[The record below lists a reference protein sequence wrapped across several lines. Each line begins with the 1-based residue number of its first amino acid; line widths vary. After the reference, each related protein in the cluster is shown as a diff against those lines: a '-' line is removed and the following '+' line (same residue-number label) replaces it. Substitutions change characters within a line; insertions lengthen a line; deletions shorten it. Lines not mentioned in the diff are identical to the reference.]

1 MTKNSIRF
9 AHFVVIAALWLAAG
23 SVDSYVPASTPSLP
37 NKVSSWVWDGTAD
50 GARTDLLVVLA
61 DQADLSSAAAL
72 TTKRERGRWV
82 YETLWE
88 TAERS
93 QAPLRTWLDVRG
105 VPYRSFYIVNMIHVL
120 DGDQT
125 LVSALAARPDVARI
139 EANPSV
145 QNLEPDL
152 YSDRVTA
159 VLQNIEW
166 NILQINAD
174 DVWAMGYTGQGLV
187 VGGQDT
193 GYDWLHPALKEQYRG
208 WDGSG
213 ASHDYNWHD
222 AIHSGGGVCG
232 ANSPEPCDDW
242 GHGTHT
248 MGTAV
253 GDDGGSNQIGVAP
266 GATWIGCRNMDRGLG
281 SPTTYLE
288 CFEFFLAPYPVGA
301 DPGQGD
307 PDLAP
312 DVTNNSWSCPDS
324 EGCSWETLQAAVEAQ
339 RAAGIMTVVSAGNE
353 GYDGEYY
360 VCGSVANPPAI
371 YDASYTVGSVTS
383 SGLLSSFSSR
393 GPVNVDESGR
403 LKPDIVAPGSG
414 VRSSWPGTGYSSMS
428 GTSMAAPHVAGAVA
442 LLWSAVPSLAHDMA
456 ATEAYLN
463 SNTLQIPSSA
473 CSSSGVPNNLYG
485 WGQLDIH
492 AAVQAA
498 LAHHFYLPIV
508 VQNYRF

>member
-1 MTKNSIRF
+1 
-9 AHFVVIAALWLAAG
+9 
-23 SVDSYVPASTPSLP
+23 
-37 NKVSSWVWDGTAD
+37 
-50 GARTDLLVVLA
+50 
-61 DQADLSSAAAL
+61 
-72 TTKRERGRWV
+72 
-82 YETLWE
+82 
-88 TAERS
+88 
-93 QAPLRTWLDVRG
+93 
-105 VPYRSFYIVNMIHVL
+105 
-120 DGDQT
+120 
-125 LVSALAARPDVARI
+125 
-139 EANPSV
+139 
-145 QNLEPDL
+145 
-152 YSDRVTA
+152 
-159 VLQNIEW
+159 
-166 NILQINAD
+166 
-174 DVWAMGYTGQGLV
+174 
-187 VGGQDT
+187 
-193 GYDWLHPALKEQYRG
+193 
-208 WDGSG
+208 
-213 ASHDYNWHD
+213 
-222 AIHSGGGVCG
+222 
-232 ANSPEPCDDW
+232 
-242 GHGTHT
+242 

-266 GATWIGCRNMDRGLG
+266 GAAWIGCRNMDEGWG

-301 DPGQGD
+301 DPSQGN

-312 DVTNNSWSCPDS
+312 DVTNNSWSCPSS
-324 EGCSWETLQAAVEAQ
+324 EGCSWETLGAAVEAQ
-339 RAAGIMTVVSAGNE
+339 RAAGIMTVVSAGNN
-353 GYDGEYY
+353 GVAG
-360 VCGSVANPPAI
+360 CGSVEDPPAI

-442 LLWSAVPSLAHDMA
+442 LLWSAVPSLAHDME

-463 SNTLQIPSSA
+463 NNALQIPSSA

>member
-1 MTKNSIRF
+1 MFKNSIRL
-9 AHFVVIAALWLAAG
+9 AHLFIAIAVLWLAAG
-23 SVDSYVPASTPSLP
+23 SVDSYVPPGPPSPP
-37 NKVSSWVWDGTAD
+37 NKVSPWVWDGTAD
-50 GARTDLLVVLA
+50 GARTDLLVLLT

-72 TTKRERGRWV
+72 TTKRERGRQV

-93 QAPLRTWLDVRG
+93 QAPLRTWLDLRG

-152 YSDRVTA
+152 YSDRATA
-159 VLQNIEW
+159 ALEGIEW
-166 NILQINAD
+166 NILQVNAD

-232 ANSPEPCDDW
+232 ANSPEPCDDY

-266 GATWIGCRNMDRGLG
+266 GAAWIGCRNMDGGWG

-288 CFEFFLAPYPVGA
+288 CFEFFLAPYPVGG
-301 DPGQGD
+301 DPSQGN

-312 DVTNNSWSCPDS
+312 DVTNNSWSCPS
-324 EGCSWETLQAAVEAQ
+324 TEGCSWETLRAAVEAQ

-353 GYDGEYY
+353 GYAG
-360 VCGSVANPPAI
+360 CGSVANPPAI

-383 SGLLSSFSSR
+383 GGLLSSFSSR
-393 GPVNVDESGR
+393 GPVDVDGSGR
-403 LKPDIVAPGSG
+403 LKPDIVAPGSA
-414 VRSSWPGTGYSSMS
+414 VRSSLPGTGYGTMS

-463 SNTLQIPSSA
+463 SNTLQIASSD

-485 WGQLDIH
+485 WGQLDI
-492 AAVQAA
+492 QAA
-498 LAHHFYLPIV
+498 LAHYLYLPIV
-508 VQNYRF
+508 AQEGRFQ